1 MLTIADILRAKGN
14 TVYSV
19 KEGTSLYDALE
30 MMAVKGIG
38 ALLIMDDA
46 GEPVGIFSERDF
58 ARVVARDKNLD
69 LALPVDEVMTKH
81 IYCVTKDDT
90 IDEAMA
96 VMTRQRFRHMPV
108 REGEDIIGVIS
119 IGDVVKNL
127 IEDKDLLI
135 QNMED
140 YILGRGY
147 GQ

>member
-1 MLTIADILRAKGN
+1 MLTIADILRTKGN
-14 TVYSV
+14 IVYSV
-19 KEGTSLYDALE
+19 EKGTSLLDALE
-30 MMAVKGIG
+30 MMANKGVG
-38 ALLIMDDA
+38 ALLVMEA

-58 ARVVARDKNLD
+58 ARMVARERKAD
-69 LALPVDEVMTKH
+69 LSTPVEEMMTRN
-81 IYCVTKDDT
+81 IYCVTREDT

-108 REGEDIIGVIS
+108 REGEKIIGVIS

-127 IEDKDLLI
+127 IEDKDFLI
-135 QNMED
+135 RNMED

>member
-1 MLTIADILRAKGN
+1 MLTIADILRTKGN
-14 TVYSV
+14 TVYFV
-19 KEGTSLYDALE
+19 EKGTSLLEALE
-30 MMAVKGIG
+30 MMSNKGIG
-38 ALLIMDDA
+38 ALMVMEA

-58 ARVVARDKNLD
+58 ARMVAREKKAD
-69 LALPVDEVMTKH
+69 LSTPVEEMMTRN
-81 IYCVTKDDT
+81 IYCVTREDT

-108 REGEDIIGVIS
+108 REGKKIIGIIS

-127 IEDKDLLI
+127 IEDKDFLI
-135 QNMED
+135 LNMED

>member
-1 MLTIADILRAKGN
+1 M
-14 TVYSV
+14 
-19 KEGTSLYDALE
+19 E
-30 MMAVKGIG
+30 
-38 ALLIMDDA
+38 A

-58 ARVVARDKNLD
+58 ARMVAREKKAD
-69 LALPVDEVMTKH
+69 LSTPVEEMMTRN
-81 IYCVTKDDT
+81 IYCVTREDT

-108 REGEDIIGVIS
+108 REGKKIIGIIS

-127 IEDKDLLI
+127 IEDKDFLI
-135 QNMED
+135 RNMED

>member
-1 MLTIADILRAKGN
+1 MLTIANILRTKGN
-14 TVYSV
+14 IVYSV
-19 KEGTSLYDALE
+19 EKGTSLLDALE
-30 MMAVKGIG
+30 MMAAKGIG
-38 ALLIMDDA
+38 ALLVMEA

-58 ARVVARDKNLD
+58 ARMVAREKKLD
-69 LALPVDEVMTKH
+69 LSSPVDDVMTKH
-81 IYCVTKDDT
+81 IYCVTNEDT

-108 REGEDIIGVIS
+108 REGDKIVGVIS
-119 IGDVVKNL
+119 IGDVVSSL
-127 IEDKDLLI
+127 IVDKDLLI

>member
-1 MLTIADILRAKGN
+1 
-14 TVYSV
+14 VYSV
-19 KEGTSLYDALE
+19 EKNTSLLDALQ
-30 MMAVKGIG
+30 MMSSKGIG
-38 ALLIMDDA
+38 ALLITEN

-58 ARVVARDKNLD
+58 ARMVAREESLE
-69 LALPVDEVMTKH
+69 LSIPVSDVMTKH
-81 IYCVTKDDT
+81 IYCVTREDS

-108 REGEDIIGVIS
+108 REGNKIVGIIS

-147 GQ
+147 GR

>member
-1 MLTIADILRAKGN
+1 MLTMADILRTKGN
-14 TVYSV
+14 TVYFV
-19 KEGTSLYDALE
+19 EKGTSLLEALE
-30 MMAVKGIG
+30 MMSNKGIG
-38 ALLIMDDA
+38 ALMVMEA

-58 ARVVARDKNLD
+58 ARMVAREKKAD
-69 LALPVDEVMTKH
+69 LSTPVEEMMTRN
-81 IYCVTKDDT
+81 IYCVTREDT

-108 REGEDIIGVIS
+108 REGKKIIGIIS

-127 IEDKDLLI
+127 IEDKDFLI
-135 QNMED
+135 RNMED

>member
-1 MLTIADILRAKGN
+1 MLTIADILRTKGN

-19 KEGTSLYDALE
+19 EKGTSLLDALE
-30 MMAVKGIG
+30 MMANKGVG
-38 ALLIMDDA
+38 ALLVMEA

-58 ARVVARDKNLD
+58 ARMVAREKKAD
-69 LALPVDEVMTKH
+69 LSMPVEEMMTRN
-81 IYCVTKDDT
+81 IYCVTREDT

-108 REGEDIIGVIS
+108 REGEKIIGVIS

-127 IEDKDLLI
+127 IEDKDFLI

>member
-1 MLTIADILRAKGN
+1 MLTIADILRTKGS

-19 KEGTSLYDALE
+19 EKGTSLLDALE
-30 MMAVKGIG
+30 MMALKGIG
-38 ALLIMDDA
+38 ALLVMEA
-46 GEPVGIFSERDF
+46 GKPVGIFSERDF
-58 ARVVARDKNLD
+58 ARMVAREKKAD
-69 LALPVDEVMTKH
+69 LSTPVEVMMTPN
-81 IYCVTKDDT
+81 IYCVTREDT

-108 REGEDIIGVIS
+108 RDGDKIIGIIS
-119 IGDVVKNL
+119 IGDVVKNI
-127 IEDKDLLI
+127 IEDKELLI